1 MILKLL
7 ISGIVQALGY
17 IVDIKAT
24 GVGYFAIILLN
35 NVRLILPVFIIADAT
50 TRKLKQKLN
59 FLRVRFENIM
69 SLDLNFY
76 TFQFEFFGQLIS
88 RKNIM
93 LKQEKK
99 IGLKINSTSS

>member
-1 MILKLL
+1 MILKLF

-50 TRKLKQKLN
+50 TRKLKQ
-59 FLRVRFENIM
+59 I
-69 SLDLNFY
+69 
-76 TFQFEFFGQLIS
+76 
-88 RKNIM
+88 
-93 LKQEKK
+93 
-99 IGLKINSTSS
+99 

>member
-35 NVRLILPVFIIADAT
+35 NERLILPVFIIADAT

-59 FLRVRFENIM
+59 FLRVPFENIV
-69 SLDLNFY
+69 SKSECL
-76 TFQFEFFGQLIS
+76 
-88 RKNIM
+88 
-93 LKQEKK
+93 
-99 IGLKINSTSS
+99 